1 GYCEMDWAMKPLGAL
16 LVIMVVIAAF
26 LADALGDA
34 KKERDS
40 LSEKLS
46 AQQVINTTTLT
57 AVTTYHRVS
66 LDNIKAKETEG
77 TENVKIKTVIRTE
90 FKDSECA
97 VTPVSPGV
105 VGKLQQYERDIR
117 SRAGGS
123 DSATTYR

>member
-1 GYCEMDWAMKPLGAL
+1 MNWKEA
-16 LVIMVVIAAF
+16 VIAALF
-26 LADALGDA
+26 IAAAWWVYDTY
-34 KKERDS
+34 RDNQQLKVNNTT
-40 LSEKLS
+40 LSGQLS
-46 AQQVINTTTLT
+46 AQRTINTITLS
-57 AVTTYHRVS
+57 AVAIRHRAA

-117 SRAGGS
+117 ARAGGA
-123 DSATTYR
+123 DPATADR

>member
-1 GYCEMDWAMKPLGAL
+1 MTWTEKAL
-16 LVIMVVIAAF
+16 VATLVIMLAVVAF
-26 LADALGDA
+26 LSDSLGDVR
-34 KKERDS
+34 KERDS

-46 AQQVINTTTLT
+46 AHQVINTTTLT

-77 TENVKIKTVIRTE
+77 MENVKIKTVIRTE

-97 VTPVSPGV
+97 VTPVSPGI

-117 SRAGGS
+117 ARAGGA
-123 DSATTYR
+123 DSATTDR

>member
-1 GYCEMDWAMKPLGAL
+1 MTWTEKAL
-16 LVIMVVIAAF
+16 VATLVIMLAVVAF
-26 LADALGDA
+26 LSDSLGDVR
-34 KKERDS
+34 KERDS

-117 SRAGGS
+117 ARAVSTGSGAPSR
-123 DSATTYR
+123 

>member
-1 GYCEMDWAMKPLGAL
+1 MTWTEKAIVAT
-16 LVIMVVIAAF
+16 LVIMLAVVAF
-26 LADALGDA
+26 LSDSLGDA
-34 KKERDS
+34 RKERDS

-57 AVTTYHRVS
+57 AVATFHRVS

-97 VTPVSPGV
+97 VTPVSPGI

-117 SRAGGS
+117 ARAGGA
-123 DSATTYR
+123 DSATTDR

>member
-1 GYCEMDWAMKPLGAL
+1 MTWTEKAL
-16 LVIMVVIAAF
+16 VATLVIMLAVVAF
-26 LADALGDA
+26 LSDSLGDVR
-34 KKERDS
+34 KERDS

-117 SRAGGS
+117 ARAGGA
-123 DSATTYR
+123 DPATADR

>member
-1 GYCEMDWAMKPLGAL
+1 MLA
-16 LVIMVVIAAF
+16 VVAF
-26 LADALGDA
+26 LSDSLGDVR
-34 KKERDS
+34 KERDS

-97 VTPVSPGV
+97 VTPVSPGI

-117 SRAGGS
+117 ARAGGA
-123 DSATTYR
+123 DSATTDR

>member
-1 GYCEMDWAMKPLGAL
+1 MSTATKIWLGVCGILAVSLLLLLHLYGGLKDNHQAL
-16 LVIMVVIAAF
+16 K
-26 LADALGDA
+26 D
-34 KKERDS
+34 KH
-40 LSEKLS
+40 S
-46 AQQVINTTTLT
+46 ALT
-57 AVTTYHRVS
+57 AVNNITLSAVAINQRVA
-66 LDNIKAKETEG
+66 LDNIKAKETED

-123 DSATTYR
+123 DSRSTDR

>member
-1 GYCEMDWAMKPLGAL
+1 MKPLGAL

-77 TENVKIKTVIRTE
+77 T
-90 FKDSECA
+90 
-97 VTPVSPGV
+97 
-105 VGKLQQYERDIR
+105 
-117 SRAGGS
+117 
-123 DSATTYR
+123 

>member
-1 GYCEMDWAMKPLGAL
+1 MTWTEKAL
-16 LVIMVVIAAF
+16 VATLVIMLAVVAF
-26 LADALGDA
+26 LSDSLGDVR
-34 KKERDS
+34 KERDS

-46 AQQVINTTTLT
+46 AHQVINTTTLT

-97 VTPVSPGV
+97 VTPVPAGV
-105 VGKLQQYERDIR
+105 TDELRRYSDGIR
-117 SRAGGS
+117 ARAGGAA
-123 DSATTYR
+123 SATVDR

>member
-1 GYCEMDWAMKPLGAL
+1 MDTKTK
-16 LVIMVVIAAF
+16 IIVVIFFAMVTVIVC
-26 LADALGDA
+26 LGNSLSDAR
-34 KKERDS
+34 KERDS

-66 LDNIKAKETEG
+66 LDNIKAKETED

-97 VTPVSPGV
+97 VTPVSSGV

-117 SRAGGS
+117 ARAGGA
-123 DSATTYR
+123 DSATTDR

>member
-1 GYCEMDWAMKPLGAL
+1 MTWTEKAL
-16 LVIMVVIAAF
+16 VATLVIMLAVVAF
-26 LADALGDA
+26 LSDSLGDVR
-34 KKERDS
+34 KERDS

-97 VTPVSPGV
+97 VTPVSPGI

-117 SRAGGS
+117 ARAGGA
-123 DSATTYR
+123 DSATTDR